1 MSVNA
6 NSVLGVTLILVA
18 LYIMVRDAE
27 GTNKIVRGLAESY
40 ADVVKALQGP
50 R

>member
-6 NSVLGVTLILVA
+6 NSILGVTLILVA
-18 LYIMVRDAE
+18 LYIMVKDAA
-27 GTNKIVRGLAESY
+27 GTNSIVRGLAEGY
-40 ADVVKALQGP
+40 ADVVKALQGN